1 MGEFHYIVAFLV
13 VQRLAELWLAK
24 RNTRRLIAEGGVEH
38 GAAHYPL
45 FVLLHGS
52 WLAVLA
58 VAAPADL
65 RLDPLLL
72 AGFVL
77 LQLMRVWV
85 IWSLG
90 RYWTTRIITQPDMPL
105 IRRGPYRFMRHPNYF
120 VVVGE
125 MALVP
130 LLGGLVWVAAAYSVL
145 NLALLAWRVRIEEQT
160 LAPRRA
166 LTPD

>member
-1 MGEFHYIVAFLV
+1 MGAFHYIVAFLV
-13 VQRLAELWLAK
+13 AQRLVELWLAN
-24 RNTRRLIAEGGVEH
+24 RNARRLIARGGVEH

-58 VAAPADL
+58 IAAPAEI

-77 LQLMRVWV
+77 LQLARLWV

-90 RYWTTRIITQPDMPL
+90 PYWTTRIVTLPDAPL
-105 IRRGPYRFMRHPNYF
+105 VRRGPYRFMRHPNYL
-120 VVVGE
+120 VVIGE

-130 LLGGLVWVAAAYSVL
+130 LLGGLVWIAVVYSIL
-145 NLALLAWRVRIEEQT
+145 NLALLAWRVRIEDRT

-166 LTPD
+166 LTAD